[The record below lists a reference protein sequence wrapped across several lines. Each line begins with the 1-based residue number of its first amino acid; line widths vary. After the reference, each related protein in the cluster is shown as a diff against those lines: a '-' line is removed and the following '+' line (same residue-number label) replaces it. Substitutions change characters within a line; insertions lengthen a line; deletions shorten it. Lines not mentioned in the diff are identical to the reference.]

1 MNSLA
6 EYQKNLR
13 DLIKGRAGPPAGDQ
27 HLAEVAQSPGL
38 AAIRE
43 IAVWWRTL
51 AVEEYC
57 PWSTRLL
64 RRLGI
69 FPETVKAFYR
79 GQNVSPYVEK
89 AGEQFLLELGSHA
102 HPVVAALAQ
111 FELAMLKVKQGDTR
125 EYTVDWDR
133 NPDGVFA
140 CVTTGS
146 ELPPA
151 EADQYKTYIS
161 RAIPGLVRCDRFTV
175 CEP

>member
-6 EYQKNLR
+6 DYQKNLR
-13 DLIKGRAGPPAGDQ
+13 DLIKGRAGPPAGDE

-38 AAIRE
+38 TLIRE

-69 FPETVKAFYR
+69 FKKTVESFYSS
-79 GQNVSPYVEK
+79 QNVSPYVEK
-89 AGEQFLLELGSHA
+89 AGEQFLLELSGHP

-111 FELAMLKVKQGDTR
+111 FELAMLKVKQGDTQ
-125 EYTVDWDR
+125 EYTVEWDR

-140 CVTTGS
+140 CVTKEGD
-146 ELPPA
+146 LPPA
-151 EADQYKTYIS
+151 DEDMYRTYIS
-161 RAIPGLVRCDRFTV
+161 SEIPGLVRCDRFTSRIG
-175 CEP
+175 